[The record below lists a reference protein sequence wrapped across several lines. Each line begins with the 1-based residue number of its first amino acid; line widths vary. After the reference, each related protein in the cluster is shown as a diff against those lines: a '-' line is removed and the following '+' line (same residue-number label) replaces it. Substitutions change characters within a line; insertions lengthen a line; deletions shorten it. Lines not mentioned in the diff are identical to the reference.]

1 MPLFAAEYG
10 LGVYRL
16 MGRFPRQIVLYGG
29 QAEVRME
36 RERRAPACRAFCG
49 AAAGRVPATIYR
61 RPRPTRACHQ
71 ILNAYASGVRAT
83 FPTISRSAA

>member
-49 AAAGRVPATIYR
+49 AAAGRVPAHNLS
-61 RPRPTRACHQ
+61 P
-71 ILNAYASGVRAT
+71 
-83 FPTISRSAA
+83 SAANSAGRSNPQCLR